1 MAGEMLLGSLSQT
14 VFATAYDVS
23 LGTFRRELDL
33 EPEKKLMLA
42 VLEDAISC
50 FQSHV
55 FARDRKEK
63 VLFQEAEHWVQ
74 DTNSD
79 GPFSFTNVCE
89 TLGFAPDYLR
99 QGLGQWKAAK
109 LESRAKAKTY
119 QLSPGHGKRNRE
131 TARNRKI
138 QAPVERCLAAKG
150 ESASSSRFSFAAV
163 LLPS

>member
-1 MAGEMLLGSLSQT
+1 VAGEMLLGSVSQT

-23 LGTFRRELDL
+23 LGTFRRESDL
-33 EPEKKLMLA
+33 APEKKLMLA

-50 FQSHV
+50 FQIHV
-55 FARDRKEK
+55 FAQDRKKK

-89 TLGFAPDYLR
+89 TLGFTPDYLR

-119 QLSPGHGKRNRE
+119 QLSPGHGKRKRG
-131 TARNRKI
+131 TA
-138 QAPVERCLAAKG
+138 VTERFRHQLNDASPQKG
-150 ESASSSRFSFAAV
+150 NV
-163 LLPS
+163 LRHPDSLSPRVVLPS

>member
-1 MAGEMLLGSLSQT
+1 MPIANSLPET

-23 LGTFRRELDL
+23 LGTFRRESYL

-42 VLEDAISC
+42 VLEDAIAC
-50 FQSHV
+50 FQSYV
-55 FARDRKEK
+55 FARDPKGK
-63 VLFQEAEHWVQ
+63 VLFQEAEQWVQ

-79 GPFSFTNVCE
+79 GPFSFANVCE

-119 QLSPGHGKRNRE
+119 QLPPGNGKRKRG
-131 TARNRKI
+131 TA
-138 QAPVERCLAAKG
+138 VTERFRHQLNDASPQKG
-150 ESASSSRFSFAAV
+150 N
-163 LLPS
+163 LLRHADSLSPRQPFLHRGL